1 MFYGFTNPVNIVAS
15 GSGSTGWFTVD
26 VSSYVPAG
34 ATGVALYAVDTIGG
48 YAASARPTGSS
59 FNVAYRIGISGKS
72 YLYAKLNAN
81 SQFDFYRN
89 NTSIAVYLVGYFYEN
104 DNFLS
109 NLVNKT
115 PSTSESWQTVTCSEV
130 PDGTKAVVFLYIN
143 SYYSDLAGG
152 IRPVGSTIG
161 TQYMAAYYGNFVVV
175 TLNSS
180 KQVEIYTQNSTYL
193 KFYLGGYLKD
203 GTFYSTPENYNKA
216 PSTIGSWQNVTI
228 SEMDSGGAAFLH
240 MYGGSISYG
249 LRRPGSSDT
258 NTSNFNAQGSY
269 NTGVCGTDTS
279 KVVQIYRESTSF
291 LNMYLMGWTQSL
303 PVTPQNLSAT
313 SVSDSQINLAW
324 DVIAAEY
331 SSVEVHEG
339 TLETNTSL
347 LQTLSS
353 GATSYSRTGLSERVA
368 RFYKVRGVNEYGNG
382 PFSSVVLGKT
392 KALLKIQDAQG
403 GPGVIDA
410 NNQPIS
416 GAKVFVKDAFTQEL
430 LAVLTTDASG
440 KAQTAIASWPRMLV
454 IDFDPGRS
462 NKTITVFSDNFTSL
476 SSNWVK
482 LGGGGT
488 ASIVSDANASDGY
501 ALEASGYVW
510 YEHSQNIA
518 VDPNA
523 LYRIRAKI
531 RQVQDP
537 TSGGKNIYVGVS
549 GVASDGT
556 TRVTVHGQN
565 SWANQHY
572 FAAFADTLAVGSTYT
587 EFVGYFWGFG
597 TPAGGKK
604 PSRTAPGLL
613 YPQIAYIRPVF
624 VLNYDGGNGIAR
636 IDYVI
641 IEKVSSDEAK
651 TTSKNHIIL

>member
-1 MFYGFTNPVNIVAS
+1 VNITP
-15 GSGSTGWFTVD
+15 GSTGWVTRD
-26 VSSYVPAG
+26 VSSYVPVG
-34 ATGVALYAVDTIGG
+34 ATGVALYAVNSNTTG
-48 YAASARPTGSS
+48 ASPAGARPTGSS
-59 FNVAYRIGISGKS
+59 FNVDYWVASAGKS

-81 SQFDFYRN
+81 RQFDFYRN
-89 NTSIAVYLVGYFYEN
+89 EAYISAYLVGYFYDN
-104 DNFLS
+104 DDFLS
-109 NLVNKT
+109 SPVDKT
-115 PSTSESWQTVTCSEV
+115 PSTAGSWQTVTCSEV
-130 PDGTKAVVFLYIN
+130 PDGTKAVIFFHKNYSVGS
-143 SYYSDLAGG
+143 SYSWG
-152 IRPVGSTIG
+152 IRPVGSTLG
-161 TQYMAAYYGNFVVV
+161 TKTITPNFGNFTVI
-175 TLNSS
+175 TLNTS
-180 KQVEIYTQNSTYL
+180 KQVEIYCGNTTDIRFHL
-193 KFYLGGYLKD
+193 VGYIKD
-203 GTFYSTPENYNKA
+203 GTFYSTPESYNKA
-216 PSTIGSWQNVTI
+216 PSTTGSWQDVTI
-228 SEMDSGGAAFLH
+228 SEMDSGGAVFLH
-240 MYGGSISYG
+240 PEGGSSYG
-249 LRRPGSSDT
+249 LRKPGSSDT
-258 NTSNFNAQGSY
+258 NTHSTGSY

-279 KVVQIYRESTSF
+279 KVVQIYRGSTS
-291 LNMYLMGWTQSL
+291 LNIYLMGWTRSV
-303 PVTPQNLSAT
+303 PTKPQNLSAT
-313 SVSDSQINLAW
+313 TVSESQIDLSWNAP
-324 DVIAAEY
+324 IADY
-331 SSVEVHEG
+331 NGVEVHEG

-347 LQTLSS
+347 LATLSR

-368 RFYKVRGVNEYGNG
+368 RFYKVTGVNEYGRN
-382 PFSSVVLGKT
+382 FSSGVLGKT

-440 KAQTAIASWPRMLV
+440 KAQTAIAGWPRMLT

-462 NKTITVFSDNFTSL
+462 NKMIAVFSDNFTSL
-476 SSNWVK
+476 SSNWVQ
-482 LGGGGT
+482 LLGGGT

-518 VDPNA
+518 VDTNQ

-537 TSGGKNIYVGVS
+537 SSGGKNIYVGVC

-556 TRVTVHGQN
+556 TRINTVGVN
-565 SWANQHY
+565 NTGGQHY
-572 FAAFADTLAVGSTYT
+572 FAADGDTLAVGATYT

-604 PSRTAPGLL
+604 PNRTNPGFL
-613 YPQIAYIRPVF
+613 YPNIAYIRPMF
-624 VLNYDGGNGIAR
+624 VLNHNNGNGIAR